1 MDLPRVPKIQGNNYI
16 RTRTKFITTSSS
28 DAPLFCSINAVLKDM
43 VVPRIDLLPRDLIE
57 WRKAK
62 GISLPQI
69 AQTTKISLRYLEA
82 IERGAFD
89 KLPGGVYTASY
100 IHQYARAVDD
110 ANNALWDYYRN
121 VFVPKEVPPVFTPE
135 PESRLARLRKMVRS
149 FLGLAPKPAADLER
163 KPASKPA

>member
-1 MDLPRVPKIQGNNYI
+1 MAGNVA
-16 RTRTKFITTSSS
+16 TH
-28 DAPLFCSINAVLKDM
+28 
-43 VVPRIDLLPRDLIE
+43 RIELLPRDLIE

-69 AQTTKISLRYLEA
+69 AETTKISLRYLEA

-89 KLPGGVYTASY
+89 KLPGGVYTANY

-121 VFVPKEVPPVFTPE
+121 VFVPKEVPPVFPPE
-135 PESRLARLRKMVRS
+135 PESRMCRLRKRARS
-149 FLGLAPKPAADLER
+149 FLGLAPKPSIL
-163 KPASKPA
+163 PH